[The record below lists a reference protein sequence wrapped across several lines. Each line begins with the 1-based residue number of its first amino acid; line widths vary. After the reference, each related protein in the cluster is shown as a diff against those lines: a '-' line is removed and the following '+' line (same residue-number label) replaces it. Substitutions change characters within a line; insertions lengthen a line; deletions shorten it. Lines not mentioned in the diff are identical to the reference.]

1 MPVQTLFSNISPQS
15 LELSSIN
22 TQAVGLI
29 SQGFGENKQAQ
40 INAKIY
46 EAQARNIEAQGQ
58 ILSNQYRTKA
68 NQLQGTA
75 VTTAARGGLKISGSV
90 ASSISQSMEQLA
102 LDESY
107 EQYNLSVQKQQA
119 LDNARLQRY
128 KGRQAI
134 MNGFYNAGATAL
146 KSGADYYN
154 KYYKNS
160 KSNASQGTMSGGFDT
175 SNNAVVNPTY
185 IA

>member
-1 MPVQTLFSNISPQS
+1 MPVNTLFNNFSP
-15 LELSSIN
+15 EGLS
-22 TQAVGLI
+22 VGAAAFKGI
-29 SQGFGENKQAQ
+29 GQVATGFAENKQAQ

-46 EAQARNIEAQGQ
+46 EAQAQNIQAQGR
-58 ILSNQYRTKA
+58 ILAGQYRTKA
-68 NQLQGTA
+68 NQLQGQA

-107 EQYNLSVQKQQA
+107 EQYNLSVQRQQA

-128 KGRQAI
+128 KGRHAI
-134 MNGFYNAGATAL
+134 MGGLVNAGDTLLTAG
-146 KSGADYYN
+146 KDYYN

-160 KSNASQGTMSGGFDT
+160 LPAPPTQDRDFFSPEGLGTYS
-175 SNNAVVNPTY
+175 Y
-185 IA
+185 

>member
-1 MPVQTLFSNISPQS
+1 MSVDTIFNNITPQG
-15 LELSSIN
+15 LSIGS
-22 TQAVGLI
+22 AAL
-29 SQGFGENKQAQ
+29 QGIWQVATGFAENKQAQ

-46 EAQARNIEAQGQ
+46 EAQAQNIQAQGQ

-119 LDNARLQRY
+119 LENARLQRY
-128 KGRQAI
+128 KGRYAI
-134 MNGFYNAGATAL
+134 MGGLVNAGNTL
-146 KSGADYYN
+146 LTTGKDYYN
-154 KYYKNS
+154 KYYK
-160 KSNASQGTMSGGFDT
+160 KTLPPTPQDRDFLTEQGLQ
-175 SNNAVVNPTY
+175 TY
-185 IA
+185 SL

>member
-1 MPVQTLFSNISPQS
+1 MPVNTLFNNITPES
-15 LELSSIN
+15 LSVYSAALKG
-22 TQAVGLI
+22 VGQI
-29 SQGFGENKQAQ
+29 SQGFAENKQAQ
-40 INAKIY
+40 INEKIY

-68 NQLQGTA
+68 NKLQGTA

-128 KGRQAI
+128 KGRHAI
-134 MNGFYNAGATAL
+134 FGGLMNAGDTLLTAG
-146 KSGADYYN
+146 KDYHN
-154 KYYKNS
+154 KYYKNQ
-160 KSNASQGTMSGGFDT
+160 NNTSQGSLSGGFDM
-175 SNNAVVNPTY
+175 SNQAILNPTY

>member
-1 MPVQTLFSNISPQS
+1 MPVNTLFNNITPEN
-15 LELSSIN
+15 LSIN
-22 TQAVGLI
+22 AAALKGIGQVST
-29 SQGFGENKQAQ
+29 GFAENKQAQ

-46 EAQARNIEAQGQ
+46 EAQAQNIQTQGR
-58 ILSNQYRTKA
+58 ILSSQYRTKA

-107 EQYNLSVQKQQA
+107 EQYNLSVQRQQA

-128 KGRQAI
+128 QGRHAI
-134 MNGFYNAGATAL
+134 FNGLVNAGATVLTAG
-146 KSGADYYN
+146 KDYYN

-160 KSNASQGTMSGGFDT
+160 LPAP
-175 SNNAVVNPTY
+175 PTQDRDLFTEEGLRTY
-185 IA
+185 SL